1 MAEQATVAT
10 TASGYPIP
18 DDLGRFEP
26 LRTFMRRFFRVRLVR
41 PAMFILVVFVLI
53 AVFVDLFPIPEF
65 QEQATDENGLYI
77 SWQSPNADHP
87 FGTDKIG
94 RDTFSRVLNA
104 TRIALAV
111 GFGASLFGA
120 AFGLPI
126 GIAAGY
132 SRGAVDEVLMRVM
145 DAVLAF
151 PGLILALALVSVLG
165 RDIINIIIAVG
176 IANIPWVAR
185 IARSMALSVR
195 EQDYVLAG
203 RTIGASNLR
212 IMMRYVLPNS
222 FQPVIVQVSLGAGFA
237 IIAEA
242 GLVFPRTR
250 HSPARANLGRP
261 GLRGAAGDH
270 HRDRMVAL
278 GLPRGMYRAVGLE
291 SQHHRRRLARR
302 ARSQAPRRA
311 RRRLTGCFLGFW
323 AGELR
328 PA

>member
-1 MAEQATVAT
+1 MAEQATAET
-10 TASGYPIP
+10 TAAGYPVP
-18 DDLGRFEP
+18 DEANRLEP
-26 LRTFMRRFFRVRLVR
+26 LRIFMRRFLRVRLVR
-41 PAMFILVVFVLI
+41 PALFILVVFGII
-53 AVFVDLFPIPEF
+53 AIFVDVFPVPGFE
-65 QEQATDENGLYI
+65 EQATDENGLYV
-77 SWQSPNADHP
+77 SWQSPNGDHP

-94 RDTFSRVLNA
+94 RDTFSRVLHA
-104 TRIALAV
+104 TRAALAV

-120 AFGLPI
+120 IFGLPI

-132 SRGAVDEVLMRVM
+132 ARGVIDEALMRLM

-165 RDIINIIIAVG
+165 RDIINIIVAVG

-203 RTIGASNLR
+203 QTVGASNLR

-242 GLVFPRTR
+242 GLSFLGLGIRPPEPTWGGMVSEGRQVIITGSGWWLWVFPGACIALLVWSLNIIGDGLRDVLDPR
-250 HSPARANLGRP
+250 
-261 GLRGAAGDH
+261 LRGALEGD
-270 HRDRMVAL
+270 
-278 GLPRGMYRAVGLE
+278 
-291 SQHHRRRLARR
+291 
-302 ARSQAPRRA
+302 
-311 RRRLTGCFLGFW
+311 
-323 AGELR
+323 
-328 PA
+328 

>member
-1 MAEQATVAT
+1 MAEHATAET
-10 TASGYPIP
+10 TSGGYPIP
-18 DDLGRFEP
+18 EDASRFEP
-26 LRTFMRRFFRVRLVR
+26 LRTFMRRFLRVRLVR
-41 PAMFILVVFVLI
+41 PAVVILVAFVLI
-53 AVFVDLFPIPEF
+53 AIFVDLFPIPGFE
-65 QEQATDENGLYI
+65 EQATDENGLYV

-104 TRIALAV
+104 TRAALAV

-120 AFGLPI
+120 IFGLPI

-132 SRGAVDEVLMRVM
+132 SRGIVDEALMRLM

-165 RDIINIIIAVG
+165 RDIINIIVAVG

-203 RTIGASNLR
+203 QTIGASSLR

-242 GLVFPRTR
+242 GLSFLGLGIRPPDPTWGGLVSEGRQVIITGNGWWLWVFPGACIALLVWSLNIIGDGLRDVLDPR
-250 HSPARANLGRP
+250 
-261 GLRGAAGDH
+261 LRGALEGD
-270 HRDRMVAL
+270 
-278 GLPRGMYRAVGLE
+278 
-291 SQHHRRRLARR
+291 
-302 ARSQAPRRA
+302 
-311 RRRLTGCFLGFW
+311 
-323 AGELR
+323 
-328 PA
+328 

>member
-10 TASGYPIP
+10 TAAGYPIP

-41 PAMFILVVFVLI
+41 PAMFILVAFVLI
-53 AVFVDLFPIPEF
+53 AVFVDLFPIPGF

-120 AFGLPI
+120 VFGLPI

-176 IANIPWVAR
+176 IANVPWVAR

-242 GLVFPRTR
+242 GLSFLGLGIRPPEPTWGGLVSEGRQVIITGSGWWLWVFPGACIALLVW
-250 HSPARANLGRP
+250 SLNIIGD
-261 GLRGAAGDH
+261 GLRDVL
-270 HRDRMVAL
+270 D
-278 GLPRGMYRAVGLE
+278 PRLRGGLE
-291 SQHHRRRLARR
+291 
-302 ARSQAPRRA
+302 
-311 RRRLTGCFLGFW
+311 GD
-323 AGELR
+323 
-328 PA
+328 

>member
-242 GLVFPRTR
+242 GLSFLGLGIRPPEPTWGGLVSEGRQVIITGTGWWLWVFPGACIALLVW
-250 HSPARANLGRP
+250 SLNIIGD
-261 GLRGAAGDH
+261 GLRDVL
-270 HRDRMVAL
+270 D
-278 GLPRGMYRAVGLE
+278 PRLRGGLE
-291 SQHHRRRLARR
+291 
-302 ARSQAPRRA
+302 
-311 RRRLTGCFLGFW
+311 GD
-323 AGELR
+323 
-328 PA
+328 

>member
-1 MAEQATVAT
+1 MAEQATAET
-10 TASGYPIP
+10 SGYPVVEEAR
-18 DDLGRFEP
+18 GFEP
-26 LRTFMRRFFRVRLVR
+26 LRIFMRRFLRVRLVR
-41 PAMFILVVFVLI
+41 PALFILVVFALI
-53 AVFVDLFPIPEF
+53 AIFVDLFPIPGYE
-65 QEQATDENGLYI
+65 EQATDENGLYV
-77 SWQSPNADHP
+77 SWQSPNADHI

-94 RDTFSRVLNA
+94 RDTFSRVMHA
-104 TRIALAV
+104 TRAALMV

-120 AFGLPI
+120 IFGLPI

-132 SRGAVDEVLMRVM
+132 ARGVVDEALMRLM

-165 RDIINIIIAVG
+165 RDIINIIVAVG
-176 IANIPWVAR
+176 IANIPWIAR

-242 GLVFPRTR
+242 GLSFLGLGIRPPEPTWGGLVSEGRQVIITGNGWWLWAFPGACIALLVWSLNIIGDGLRDVLDPR
-250 HSPARANLGRP
+250 
-261 GLRGAAGDH
+261 LRGALEGD
-270 HRDRMVAL
+270 
-278 GLPRGMYRAVGLE
+278 
-291 SQHHRRRLARR
+291 
-302 ARSQAPRRA
+302 
-311 RRRLTGCFLGFW
+311 
-323 AGELR
+323 
-328 PA
+328 

>member
-1 MAEQATVAT
+1 MAEQATAET
-10 TASGYPIP
+10 TAAGYPVP
-18 DDLGRFEP
+18 DEASRLEP
-26 LRTFMRRFFRVRLVR
+26 FRIFMRRFLRVRLVR
-41 PAMFILVVFVLI
+41 PAMFILVVFGII
-53 AVFVDLFPIPEF
+53 AIFVDVFPLPGFE
-65 QEQATDENGLYI
+65 EQATDENGLYI

-94 RDTFSRVLNA
+94 RDTFSRVLHA
-104 TRIALAV
+104 TRAALAV

-120 AFGLPI
+120 VFGLPI

-132 SRGAVDEVLMRVM
+132 ARGVVDEALMRLM

-165 RDIINIIIAVG
+165 RDIINIIVAVG

-203 RTIGASNLR
+203 QTVGASNLR

-242 GLVFPRTR
+242 GLSFLGLGIRPPEPTWGGMVSEGRQVIITGSGWWLWVFPGACIALLVWSLNIIGDGLRDVLDPR
-250 HSPARANLGRP
+250 
-261 GLRGAAGDH
+261 LRGALEGD
-270 HRDRMVAL
+270 
-278 GLPRGMYRAVGLE
+278 
-291 SQHHRRRLARR
+291 
-302 ARSQAPRRA
+302 
-311 RRRLTGCFLGFW
+311 
-323 AGELR
+323 
-328 PA
+328 

>member
-1 MAEQATVAT
+1 MAEQAAVET
-10 TASGYPIP
+10 TAGGYPIP
-18 DDLGRFEP
+18 ADGGRLEP
-26 LRTFMRRFFRVRLVR
+26 LRIFMRRFLRVRLVR
-41 PAMFILVVFVLI
+41 PAVFILSAFVLI
-53 AVFVDLFPIPEF
+53 AIFVDVFPIPGYE
-65 QEQATDENGLYI
+65 QQATDENGLYI

-104 TRIALAV
+104 TRAALAV

-120 AFGLPI
+120 VFGLPI

-132 SRGAVDEVLMRVM
+132 ARGAVDEALMRLM

-165 RDIINIIIAVG
+165 RDIINIIVAVG

-203 RTIGASNLR
+203 QTIGASNLR

-242 GLVFPRTR
+242 GLSFLGLGIRPPEPTWGGMVSEGRQVIITGSGWWLWVFPGACIALLVWSLNIIGDGLRDVLDPR
-250 HSPARANLGRP
+250 
-261 GLRGAAGDH
+261 LRGALEGD
-270 HRDRMVAL
+270 
-278 GLPRGMYRAVGLE
+278 
-291 SQHHRRRLARR
+291 
-302 ARSQAPRRA
+302 
-311 RRRLTGCFLGFW
+311 
-323 AGELR
+323 
-328 PA
+328 

>member
-1 MAEQATVAT
+1 MAEQATVET
-10 TASGYPIP
+10 TAGGYPIP
-18 DDLGRFEP
+18 EEARRFEP
-26 LRTFMRRFFRVRLVR
+26 FRIFMRRFLRVRLVK
-41 PAMFILVVFVLI
+41 PAMVILVVFVVI
-53 AVFVDLFPIPEF
+53 AIFVDLFPIPGFE
-65 QEQATDENGLYI
+65 EQATDDQGLYV

-94 RDTFSRVLNA
+94 RDTLSRVLNA
-104 TRIALAV
+104 TRAALAV

-120 AFGLPI
+120 IVGLPI

-132 SRGAVDEVLMRVM
+132 SRGIVDEALMRLM

-165 RDIINIIIAVG
+165 RDIINIIVAVG

-203 RTIGASNLR
+203 QTIGATNLR
-212 IMMRYVLPNS
+212 IMMRYVMPNS

-242 GLVFPRTR
+242 GLSFLGLGIRPPDPTWGGLVSEGRQVIITGNGWWLWVFPGACIALLVWSLNIIGDGLRDVLDPR
-250 HSPARANLGRP
+250 
-261 GLRGAAGDH
+261 LRGALEGD
-270 HRDRMVAL
+270 
-278 GLPRGMYRAVGLE
+278 
-291 SQHHRRRLARR
+291 
-302 ARSQAPRRA
+302 
-311 RRRLTGCFLGFW
+311 
-323 AGELR
+323 
-328 PA
+328 

>member
-1 MAEQATVAT
+1 MAEQATADT
-10 TASGYPIP
+10 TQSGYPVTE
-18 DDLGRFEP
+18 DANRFEP
-26 LRTFMRRFFRVRLVR
+26 LRIFMRRFLRVRLVK
-41 PAMFILVVFVLI
+41 PAVVILVAFVLI
-53 AVFVDLFPIPEF
+53 AIFVDLFPIPGFE
-65 QEQATDENGLYI
+65 EQATDDDGLYV

-104 TRIALAV
+104 TRAALAV

-120 AFGLPI
+120 IFGLPI

-132 SRGAVDEVLMRVM
+132 ARGVVDEALMRLM

-165 RDIINIIIAVG
+165 RDIINIIVAVG

-203 RTIGASNLR
+203 QTIGASNLR

-242 GLVFPRTR
+242 GLSFLGLGIRPPDPTWGGLVSEGRQVIITGNGWWLWVFPGACIALLVWSLNIIGDGLRDVLDPR
-250 HSPARANLGRP
+250 
-261 GLRGAAGDH
+261 LRGALEGD
-270 HRDRMVAL
+270 
-278 GLPRGMYRAVGLE
+278 
-291 SQHHRRRLARR
+291 
-302 ARSQAPRRA
+302 
-311 RRRLTGCFLGFW
+311 
-323 AGELR
+323 
-328 PA
+328 

>member
-1 MAEQATVAT
+1 MAEQATAET
-10 TASGYPIP
+10 TAGGYAIP
-18 DDLGRFEP
+18 DDAGRFEP
-26 LRTFMRRFFRVRLVR
+26 MRIFMRRFLRVRLVK
-41 PAMFILVVFVLI
+41 PALLILVAFVII
-53 AVFVDLFPIPEF
+53 AIFVDVLPIPGFE
-65 QEQATDENGLYI
+65 EQATDENGLYI
-77 SWQSPNADHP
+77 SWQSPNGDHP

-94 RDTFSRVLNA
+94 RDTLSRVLNA
-104 TRIALAV
+104 TRAALAV

-120 AFGLPI
+120 IFGLPI

-132 SRGAVDEVLMRVM
+132 ARGIVDEGLMRLM

-151 PGLILALALVSVLG
+151 PGLILALALVTVLG

-203 RTIGASNLR
+203 QTIGASNLR

-242 GLVFPRTR
+242 GLSFLGLGIRPPDPTWGGLVSEGRQVIITGNGWWLWVFPGACIALLVWSLNIIGDGLRDVLDPR
-250 HSPARANLGRP
+250 
-261 GLRGAAGDH
+261 LRGALEGD
-270 HRDRMVAL
+270 
-278 GLPRGMYRAVGLE
+278 
-291 SQHHRRRLARR
+291 
-302 ARSQAPRRA
+302 
-311 RRRLTGCFLGFW
+311 
-323 AGELR
+323 
-328 PA
+328 

>member
-1 MAEQATVAT
+1 MAEQATAET
-10 TASGYPIP
+10 TSGGYPIP
-18 DDLGRFEP
+18 EDASRFEP
-26 LRTFMRRFFRVRLVR
+26 LRIFMRRFLRVRLVR
-41 PAMFILVVFVLI
+41 PAVVILVAFVLI
-53 AVFVDLFPIPEF
+53 AIFVDLFPIPGFE
-65 QEQATDENGLYI
+65 EQATDENGLYI

-104 TRIALAV
+104 TRAALAV

-120 AFGLPI
+120 IFGLPI

-132 SRGAVDEVLMRVM
+132 ARGIVDEGLMRLM

-165 RDIINIIIAVG
+165 RDIINIIVAVG

-203 RTIGASNLR
+203 QTIGASNLR

-242 GLVFPRTR
+242 GLSFLGLGIRPPDPTWGGLVSEGRQVIITGNGWWLWVFPGACIALLVWSLNIIGDGLRDVLDPR
-250 HSPARANLGRP
+250 
-261 GLRGAAGDH
+261 LRGALEGD
-270 HRDRMVAL
+270 
-278 GLPRGMYRAVGLE
+278 
-291 SQHHRRRLARR
+291 
-302 ARSQAPRRA
+302 
-311 RRRLTGCFLGFW
+311 
-323 AGELR
+323 
-328 PA
+328 

>member
-18 DDLGRFEP
+18 DELGRFEP

-41 PAMFILVVFVLI
+41 PAMFILVAFVLI
-53 AVFVDLFPIPEF
+53 AVFVDLFPIPGF

-120 AFGLPI
+120 VFGLPI

-132 SRGAVDEVLMRVM
+132 ARGAVDEVLMRVM

-242 GLVFPRTR
+242 GLSFLGLGIRPPEPTWGGLVSEGRQVIITGDGWWLWVFPGACIALLVW
-250 HSPARANLGRP
+250 SLNIIGD
-261 GLRGAAGDH
+261 GLRDVL
-270 HRDRMVAL
+270 D
-278 GLPRGMYRAVGLE
+278 PRLRGGLE
-291 SQHHRRRLARR
+291 
-302 ARSQAPRRA
+302 
-311 RRRLTGCFLGFW
+311 GD
-323 AGELR
+323 
-328 PA
+328 

>member
-1 MAEQATVAT
+1 MAEQASVET
-10 TASGYPIP
+10 TATGYAIP
-18 DDLGRFEP
+18 DEASRLEP
-26 LRTFMRRFFRVRLVR
+26 LRIFMRRFLRVRLVK
-41 PAMFILVVFVLI
+41 PALFILITFVII
-53 AVFVDLFPIPEF
+53 AIFVDIFPLPGYEK
-65 QEQATDENGLYI
+65 QATDEDGLYI

-94 RDTFSRVLNA
+94 RDTFSRVLHA
-104 TRIALAV
+104 TRAALAV

-120 AFGLPI
+120 IFGLPI

-132 SRGAVDEVLMRVM
+132 ARGTVDEALMRLM

-165 RDIINIIIAVG
+165 RDIINIIVAVG

-185 IARSMALSVR
+185 IARAMALSVR

-242 GLVFPRTR
+242 GLSFLGLGIRPPEPTWGGLASEGRQVIITNKGWWLWVFPGICIALLVWSLNIIGDGLRDVLDPR
-250 HSPARANLGRP
+250 
-261 GLRGAAGDH
+261 LRGALEGD
-270 HRDRMVAL
+270 
-278 GLPRGMYRAVGLE
+278 
-291 SQHHRRRLARR
+291 
-302 ARSQAPRRA
+302 
-311 RRRLTGCFLGFW
+311 
-323 AGELR
+323 
-328 PA
+328 

>member
-1 MAEQATVAT
+1 MAEQAIAESIDYPVPQD
-10 TASGYPIP
+10 SGR
-18 DDLGRFEP
+18 LEP
-26 LRTFMRRFFRVRLVR
+26 FRVFMRRFLRVRLVR
-41 PAMFILVVFVLI
+41 PSLIILVVFVLI
-53 AVFVDLFPIPEF
+53 AIFVDLFPIPGYE
-65 QEQATDENGLYI
+65 EQATDENGLYI
-77 SWQSPNADHP
+77 SWQSPTWDHP

-104 TRIALAV
+104 TRAALAV

-120 AFGLPI
+120 ILGLPI

-132 SRGAVDEVLMRVM
+132 ARGAVDEVLMRLM

-165 RDIINIIIAVG
+165 RDIINIIVAVG

-237 IIAEA
+237 IISEA
-242 GLVFPRTR
+242 GLSFLGLGIRPPEPTWGGMVSEGRQVIITGSGWWLWVFPGACIALLVWSLNIIGDGLRDVLDPR
-250 HSPARANLGRP
+250 
-261 GLRGAAGDH
+261 LRGALEGD
-270 HRDRMVAL
+270 
-278 GLPRGMYRAVGLE
+278 
-291 SQHHRRRLARR
+291 
-302 ARSQAPRRA
+302 
-311 RRRLTGCFLGFW
+311 
-323 AGELR
+323 
-328 PA
+328 

>member
-1 MAEQATVAT
+1 MAEQATAET
-10 TASGYPIP
+10 TAAGYPVQ
-18 DDLGRFEP
+18 DEASRLEP
-26 LRTFMRRFFRVRLVR
+26 FRIFMRRFLRVRLVR
-41 PAMFILVVFVLI
+41 PAMFILVVFGI
-53 AVFVDLFPIPEF
+53 IGIFVDVFPLPGFE
-65 QEQATDENGLYI
+65 EQATDENGLYI

-94 RDTFSRVLNA
+94 RDTFSRVLHA
-104 TRIALAV
+104 TRAALAV

-120 AFGLPI
+120 VFGLPI

-132 SRGAVDEVLMRVM
+132 ARGVVDEALMRLM

-165 RDIINIIIAVG
+165 RDIINIIVAVG

-203 RTIGASNLR
+203 QTVGASNLR

-242 GLVFPRTR
+242 GLSFLGLGIRPPEPTWGGMVSEGRQVIITGSGWWLWVFPGACIALLVWSLNIIGDGLRDVLDPR
-250 HSPARANLGRP
+250 
-261 GLRGAAGDH
+261 LRGALEGD
-270 HRDRMVAL
+270 
-278 GLPRGMYRAVGLE
+278 
-291 SQHHRRRLARR
+291 
-302 ARSQAPRRA
+302 
-311 RRRLTGCFLGFW
+311 
-323 AGELR
+323 
-328 PA
+328 

>member
-1 MAEQATVAT
+1 MAEQATAET
-10 TASGYPIP
+10 TAGGYPIP
-18 DDLGRFEP
+18 EDAGRLEP
-26 LRTFMRRFFRVRLVR
+26 FRIFMRRFLRVRLVK
-41 PAMFILVVFVLI
+41 PAVVILAVFVVI
-53 AVFVDLFPIPEF
+53 AIFVDLFPIPGFE
-65 QEQATDENGLYI
+65 EQATDDQGLYV

-94 RDTFSRVLNA
+94 RDTLSRVLNA
-104 TRIALAV
+104 TRAALAV

-120 AFGLPI
+120 VLGLPI

-132 SRGAVDEVLMRVM
+132 SRGIVDEALMRLM

-165 RDIINIIIAVG
+165 RDIINIIVAVG

-203 RTIGASNLR
+203 QTIGASNLR

-242 GLVFPRTR
+242 GLSFLGLGIRPPDPTWGGLVSEGRQVIITGNGWWLWVFPGACIALLVWSLNIIGDGLRDVLDPR
-250 HSPARANLGRP
+250 
-261 GLRGAAGDH
+261 LRGALEGD
-270 HRDRMVAL
+270 
-278 GLPRGMYRAVGLE
+278 
-291 SQHHRRRLARR
+291 
-302 ARSQAPRRA
+302 
-311 RRRLTGCFLGFW
+311 
-323 AGELR
+323 
-328 PA
+328 

>member
-1 MAEQATVAT
+1 MAKQATVQAT
-10 TASGYPIP
+10 ISSYPIP

-26 LRTFMRRFFRVRLVR
+26 FRTFMRRFLRVRLVR
-41 PAMFILVVFVLI
+41 PAVFILVAFGLI
-53 AVFVDLFPIPEF
+53 AIFVDVFPIPGFE
-65 QEQATDENGLYI
+65 EQATDENGLYI

-120 AFGLPI
+120 VFGLPI

-132 SRGAVDEVLMRVM
+132 ARGAVDEVLMRVM

-165 RDIINIIIAVG
+165 RDIINIIVAVG

-203 RTIGASNLR
+203 KTIGASNLR

-242 GLVFPRTR
+242 GLSFLGLGIRPPEPTWGGLVSEGRQVIITGSGWWLWVFPGACIALLVW
-250 HSPARANLGRP
+250 SLNIIGD
-261 GLRGAAGDH
+261 GLRDVL
-270 HRDRMVAL
+270 D
-278 GLPRGMYRAVGLE
+278 PRLRGGLE
-291 SQHHRRRLARR
+291 
-302 ARSQAPRRA
+302 
-311 RRRLTGCFLGFW
+311 GD
-323 AGELR
+323 
-328 PA
+328 

>member
-1 MAEQATVAT
+1 MAEQATAQAET
-10 TASGYPIP
+10 SAYPIP
-18 DDLGRFEP
+18 EQANRFEP
-26 LRTFMRRFFRVRLVR
+26 LRVFMRRFVRVRLVK
-41 PAMFILVVFVLI
+41 PALIILVAFVLI
-53 AVFVDLFPIPEF
+53 AIFVDLFPIPGYE
-65 QEQATDENGLYI
+65 EQATDENGLYV
-77 SWQSPNADHP
+77 SWQSPTWDHP

-94 RDTFSRVLNA
+94 RDTFSRVMNA
-104 TRIALAV
+104 TRAALAV

-120 AFGLPI
+120 IFGLPI

-132 SRGAVDEVLMRVM
+132 ARGVVDEALMRLM

-165 RDIINIIIAVG
+165 RDIINIIVAVG

-203 RTIGASNLR
+203 QTIGAGNLR

-242 GLVFPRTR
+242 GLSFLGLGIRPPDPTWGGLVSEGRQVIITGNGWWLWVFPGACIALLVWSLNIIGDGLRDVLDPR
-250 HSPARANLGRP
+250 
-261 GLRGAAGDH
+261 LRGALEGD
-270 HRDRMVAL
+270 
-278 GLPRGMYRAVGLE
+278 
-291 SQHHRRRLARR
+291 
-302 ARSQAPRRA
+302 
-311 RRRLTGCFLGFW
+311 
-323 AGELR
+323 
-328 PA
+328 

>member
-10 TASGYPIP
+10 TVSGYPIP

-53 AVFVDLFPIPEF
+53 AVFVDLFPIPGY

-120 AFGLPI
+120 VFGLPI

-132 SRGAVDEVLMRVM
+132 ARGAVDEVLMRVM

-242 GLVFPRTR
+242 GLSFLGLGIRPPEPTWGGLVSEGRQVIITGNGWWLWVFPGACIALLVW
-250 HSPARANLGRP
+250 SLNIIGD
-261 GLRGAAGDH
+261 GLRDVL
-270 HRDRMVAL
+270 D
-278 GLPRGMYRAVGLE
+278 PRLRGGLE
-291 SQHHRRRLARR
+291 
-302 ARSQAPRRA
+302 
-311 RRRLTGCFLGFW
+311 GD
-323 AGELR
+323 
-328 PA
+328 

>member
-18 DDLGRFEP
+18 DELGRFEP

-41 PAMFILVVFVLI
+41 PAMFILVAFVLI
-53 AVFVDLFPIPEF
+53 AVFVDLFPIPGF

-120 AFGLPI
+120 VFGLPI

-132 SRGAVDEVLMRVM
+132 ARGAVDEVLMRVM

-242 GLVFPRTR
+242 GLSFLGLGIRPPEPTWGGLVSEGRQVIITGNGWWLWVFPGACIALLVW
-250 HSPARANLGRP
+250 SLNIIGD
-261 GLRGAAGDH
+261 GLRDVL
-270 HRDRMVAL
+270 D
-278 GLPRGMYRAVGLE
+278 PRLRGGLE
-291 SQHHRRRLARR
+291 
-302 ARSQAPRRA
+302 
-311 RRRLTGCFLGFW
+311 GD
-323 AGELR
+323 
-328 PA
+328 

>member
-1 MAEQATVAT
+1 MAEQAAAET
-10 TASGYPIP
+10 TAGGYPIP
-18 DDLGRFEP
+18 TESGRMEP
-26 LRTFMRRFFRVRLVR
+26 LRTFMRRFLRVRLVK
-41 PAMFILVVFVLI
+41 PAMFILVAFVLI
-53 AVFVDLFPIPEF
+53 AIFVDVFPIPGYE
-65 QEQATDENGLYI
+65 EQATDENGLYV
-77 SWQSPNADHP
+77 SWQSPNGDHP

-104 TRIALAV
+104 TRAALAV

-120 AFGLPI
+120 IFGLPI

-132 SRGAVDEVLMRVM
+132 ARGVVDEALMRLM

-165 RDIINIIIAVG
+165 RDIINIIVAVG

-242 GLVFPRTR
+242 GLSFLGLGIRPPEPTWGGMVSEGRQVIITGSGWWLWVFPGACIALLVWSLNIIGDGLRDVLDPR
-250 HSPARANLGRP
+250 
-261 GLRGAAGDH
+261 LRGALEGD
-270 HRDRMVAL
+270 
-278 GLPRGMYRAVGLE
+278 
-291 SQHHRRRLARR
+291 
-302 ARSQAPRRA
+302 
-311 RRRLTGCFLGFW
+311 
-323 AGELR
+323 
-328 PA
+328 

>member
-1 MAEQATVAT
+1 MAEQATAET
-10 TASGYPIP
+10 TSGGYPIP
-18 DDLGRFEP
+18 EDASRFEP
-26 LRTFMRRFFRVRLVR
+26 LRICMRRFLRVRLVR
-41 PAMFILVVFVLI
+41 PAVVILVAFVLI
-53 AVFVDLFPIPEF
+53 AIFVDLFPIPGFE
-65 QEQATDENGLYI
+65 EQATDENGLYI

-104 TRIALAV
+104 TRAALAV

-120 AFGLPI
+120 IFGLPI

-132 SRGAVDEVLMRVM
+132 ARGIVDEALMRLM

-165 RDIINIIIAVG
+165 RDIINIIVAVG

-203 RTIGASNLR
+203 QTIGASNLR
-212 IMMRYVLPNS
+212 FMMRYVLPYS

-242 GLVFPRTR
+242 GLSFLGLGIRPPDPTWGGLVSEGRQVIITGNGWWLWVFPGACIALLVWSLNIIGDGLRDVLDPR
-250 HSPARANLGRP
+250 
-261 GLRGAAGDH
+261 LRGALEGD
-270 HRDRMVAL
+270 
-278 GLPRGMYRAVGLE
+278 
-291 SQHHRRRLARR
+291 
-302 ARSQAPRRA
+302 
-311 RRRLTGCFLGFW
+311 
-323 AGELR
+323 
-328 PA
+328 

>member
-1 MAEQATVAT
+1 MAEQATADT
-10 TASGYPIP
+10 TQGGYPVTE
-18 DDLGRFEP
+18 DASRFEP
-26 LRTFMRRFFRVRLVR
+26 LRIFMRRFLRVRLVR
-41 PAMFILVVFVLI
+41 PAVVILVAFVLI
-53 AVFVDLFPIPEF
+53 AIFVDLFPIPGFE
-65 QEQATDENGLYI
+65 EQATDEDGLYV
-77 SWQSPNADHP
+77 SWQSPNAEHP

-104 TRIALAV
+104 TRAALAV

-120 AFGLPI
+120 IFGLPI

-132 SRGAVDEVLMRVM
+132 ARGVVDEALMRLM

-165 RDIINIIIAVG
+165 RDIINIIVAVG

-203 RTIGASNLR
+203 QTIGASNLR

-242 GLVFPRTR
+242 GLSFLGLGIRPPDPTWGGLVSEGRQVIITGNGWWLWVFPGACIALLVWSLNIIGDGLRDVLDPR
-250 HSPARANLGRP
+250 
-261 GLRGAAGDH
+261 LRGALEGD
-270 HRDRMVAL
+270 
-278 GLPRGMYRAVGLE
+278 
-291 SQHHRRRLARR
+291 
-302 ARSQAPRRA
+302 
-311 RRRLTGCFLGFW
+311 
-323 AGELR
+323 
-328 PA
+328 

>member
-1 MAEQATVAT
+1 MAEQATAQTAGQT
-10 TASGYPIP
+10 TAGGYPIP
-18 DDLGRFEP
+18 EDASRFEP
-26 LRTFMRRFFRVRLVR
+26 LRIFMRRFLRVRLVR
-41 PAMFILVVFVLI
+41 PAVVILVAFVLI
-53 AVFVDLFPIPEF
+53 AVFVDLFPIPGYE
-65 QEQATDENGLYI
+65 EQATDENGLYI

-104 TRIALAV
+104 TRAALAV

-120 AFGLPI
+120 IFGLPI

-132 SRGAVDEVLMRVM
+132 ARGVVDEALMRLM

-165 RDIINIIIAVG
+165 RDIINIIVAVG

-203 RTIGASNLR
+203 QTIGASNLR

-242 GLVFPRTR
+242 GLSFLGLGIRPPDPTWGGLVSEGRQVIITGNGWWLWVFPGACIALLVWSLNIIGDGLRDVLDPR
-250 HSPARANLGRP
+250 
-261 GLRGAAGDH
+261 LRGALEGD
-270 HRDRMVAL
+270 
-278 GLPRGMYRAVGLE
+278 
-291 SQHHRRRLARR
+291 
-302 ARSQAPRRA
+302 
-311 RRRLTGCFLGFW
+311 
-323 AGELR
+323 
-328 PA
+328 

>member
-41 PAMFILVVFVLI
+41 PAMFILVAFVLI
-53 AVFVDLFPIPEF
+53 AVFVDLFPIPGF

-120 AFGLPI
+120 VFGLPI

-176 IANIPWVAR
+176 IANVPWVAR

-242 GLVFPRTR
+242 GLSFLGLGIRPPEPTWGGLVSEGRQVIITGSGWWLWVFPGACIALLVW
-250 HSPARANLGRP
+250 SLNIIGD
-261 GLRGAAGDH
+261 GLRDVL
-270 HRDRMVAL
+270 D
-278 GLPRGMYRAVGLE
+278 PRLRGGLE
-291 SQHHRRRLARR
+291 
-302 ARSQAPRRA
+302 
-311 RRRLTGCFLGFW
+311 GD
-323 AGELR
+323 
-328 PA
+328 

>member
-1 MAEQATVAT
+1 MAERAT
-10 TASGYPIP
+10 TDTSLGGYPVP
-18 DDLGRFEP
+18 EQASRFEP
-26 LRTFMRRFFRVRLVR
+26 LRVFMRRFLRVRLVR
-41 PAMFILVVFVLI
+41 PAVLILVAFVLVAI
-53 AVFVDLFPIPEF
+53 FVDVFPIPGYE
-65 QEQATDENGLYI
+65 EQATDENGLYV
-77 SWQSPNADHP
+77 SWQSPSADHP

-104 TRIALAV
+104 TRAALAV

-120 AFGLPI
+120 IFGLPI

-132 SRGAVDEVLMRVM
+132 ARGVVDEALMRLM

-165 RDIINIIIAVG
+165 RDIINIIVAVG

-242 GLVFPRTR
+242 GLSFLGLGIRPPEPTWGGMVSEGRQVIITGSGWWLWVFPGACIALLVWSLNIIGDGLRDVLDPR
-250 HSPARANLGRP
+250 
-261 GLRGAAGDH
+261 LRGALEGD
-270 HRDRMVAL
+270 
-278 GLPRGMYRAVGLE
+278 
-291 SQHHRRRLARR
+291 
-302 ARSQAPRRA
+302 
-311 RRRLTGCFLGFW
+311 
-323 AGELR
+323 
-328 PA
+328 

>member
-1 MAEQATVAT
+1 MAEQATAET
-10 TASGYPIP
+10 TAAGYAIP
-18 DDLGRFEP
+18 DEASRLEP
-26 LRTFMRRFFRVRLVR
+26 FRIFMRRFLRVRLVR
-41 PAMFILVVFVLI
+41 PAMFILVVFGI
-53 AVFVDLFPIPEF
+53 IGIFVDVFPLPGFE
-65 QEQATDENGLYI
+65 EQATDENGLYI

-94 RDTFSRVLNA
+94 RDTFSRVLHA
-104 TRIALAV
+104 TRAALAV

-120 AFGLPI
+120 VFGLPI

-132 SRGAVDEVLMRVM
+132 ARGVVDEALMRLM

-165 RDIINIIIAVG
+165 RDIINIIVAVG

-203 RTIGASNLR
+203 QTVGASNLR

-242 GLVFPRTR
+242 GLSFLGLGIRPPEPTWGGMVSEGRQVIITGSGWWLWVFPGACIALLVWSLNIIGDGLRDVLDPR
-250 HSPARANLGRP
+250 
-261 GLRGAAGDH
+261 LRGALEGD
-270 HRDRMVAL
+270 
-278 GLPRGMYRAVGLE
+278 
-291 SQHHRRRLARR
+291 
-302 ARSQAPRRA
+302 
-311 RRRLTGCFLGFW
+311 
-323 AGELR
+323 
-328 PA
+328 

>member
-53 AVFVDLFPIPEF
+53 AVFVDLFPIPGF

-120 AFGLPI
+120 VFGLPI

-132 SRGAVDEVLMRVM
+132 ARGAVDEVLMRVM

-176 IANIPWVAR
+176 IANVPWVAR

-242 GLVFPRTR
+242 GLSFLGLGIRPPEPTWGGLVSEGRQVIITGSGWWLWVFPGACIALLVW
-250 HSPARANLGRP
+250 SLNIIGD
-261 GLRGAAGDH
+261 GLRDVL
-270 HRDRMVAL
+270 D
-278 GLPRGMYRAVGLE
+278 PRLRGGLE
-291 SQHHRRRLARR
+291 
-302 ARSQAPRRA
+302 
-311 RRRLTGCFLGFW
+311 GD
-323 AGELR
+323 
-328 PA
+328 

>member
-1 MAEQATVAT
+1 MAEQTATAES
-10 TASGYPIP
+10 AYPIP
-18 DDLGRFEP
+18 EQANRFEP
-26 LRTFMRRFFRVRLVR
+26 FFFFMRRFLRVRLVK
-41 PAMFILVVFVLI
+41 PAVIILAVFVLI
-53 AVFVDLFPIPEF
+53 AVFVDVFPIPGFE
-65 QEQATDENGLYI
+65 EQATDEDGLYV

-104 TRIALAV
+104 TRAALAV

-120 AFGLPI
+120 IFGLPI

-132 SRGAVDEVLMRVM
+132 ARGVIDEALMRIM

-165 RDIINIIIAVG
+165 RDIINIIVAVG

-203 RTIGASNLR
+203 QTIGASNLR

-242 GLVFPRTR
+242 GLSFLGLGIRPPEPTWGGMVSEGRQVIITGNGWWLWVFPGACIALLVWSLNIIGDGLRDVLDPR
-250 HSPARANLGRP
+250 
-261 GLRGAAGDH
+261 LRGALEGD
-270 HRDRMVAL
+270 
-278 GLPRGMYRAVGLE
+278 
-291 SQHHRRRLARR
+291 
-302 ARSQAPRRA
+302 
-311 RRRLTGCFLGFW
+311 
-323 AGELR
+323 
-328 PA
+328 